1 MSISEISPESH
12 RIQLVS
18 RSVSDRLLSKY
29 YDVSEFNFD
38 YSQSALW
45 SPLVQRRAFL
55 SSPDDLRNAN
65 ARRRSSALS
74 FNVDMLVCS
83 HEMLNTTRIRRLR
96 LLFYIRQLL
105 CNST

>member
-1 MSISEISPESH
+1 MSVSEISPASQ

-18 RSVSDRLLSKY
+18 RSVSERLLSKY

-55 SSPDDLRNAN
+55 SSPDDAN
-65 ARRRSSALS
+65 ARRRSALS
-74 FNVDMLVCS
+74 FNTC
-83 HEMLNTTRIRRLR
+83 
-96 LLFYIRQLL
+96 L
-105 CNST
+105 CAPMRC